1 MLCPCR
7 FLLSCIHHLLC
18 RSLRLLWKHKT
29 TFAHPQI
36 TSDLSSIYI
45 EIHTPHKAN
54 MFARLSLIVSAL
66 AFFLNLAT
74 ALPHF
79 GWHPRPTGAF
89 PHPPGPPGFPLPT
102 GGFPVPTGGFPLP
115 TGWPQ
120 PTGAFPT
127 GFPTGWVPGQGPAPT
142 GTAAKPLDKR
152 FEGARQGGHDGFWW
166 GNWGG
171 NWGNWG
177 PKPTATGAPIIPTG
191 NAAFPTGAWGP
202 TGTGA
207 WGYPTAPVPVPTGY

>member
-1 MLCPCR
+1 
-7 FLLSCIHHLLC
+7 
-18 RSLRLLWKHKT
+18 
-29 TFAHPQI
+29 
-36 TSDLSSIYI
+36 
-45 EIHTPHKAN
+45 

-66 AFFLNLAT
+66 AFYLNFAA

-79 GWHPRPTGAF
+79 GWYPRPTGAF
-89 PHPPGPPGFPLPT
+89 PL
-102 GGFPVPTGGFPLP
+102 PTGGFPLP

-120 PTGAFPT
+120 PTGGFNPFPT
-127 GFPTGWVPGQGPAPT
+127 GFPTGFPPGWVPGEGPAPT
-142 GTAAKPLDKR
+142 GVVAKPLEKR
-152 FEGARQGGHDGFWW
+152 FEGARRDGGHDGFWW

-177 PKPTATGAPIIPTG
+177 PKPTATAIPIPTG

>member
-1 MLCPCR
+1 
-7 FLLSCIHHLLC
+7 
-18 RSLRLLWKHKT
+18 
-29 TFAHPQI
+29 
-36 TSDLSSIYI
+36 
-45 EIHTPHKAN
+45 

-66 AFFLNLAT
+66 AFYLNFAA

-79 GWHPRPTGAF
+79 GWYPRPTGAF
-89 PHPPGPPGFPLPT
+89 PHPPGPPGGFPHPTGFPL
-102 GGFPVPTGGFPLP
+102 PTGGFPLP

-120 PTGAFPT
+120 PTGGFNPFPT
-127 GFPTGWVPGQGPAPT
+127 GFPTGFPPGWVPGEGPAPT
-142 GTAAKPLDKR
+142 GAVAKPLEKR
-152 FEGARQGGHDGFWW
+152 FEGARRDGGHDGFWW
-166 GNWGG
+166 G

-177 PKPTATGAPIIPTG
+177 PKPTATAFPVPTG

>member
-1 MLCPCR
+1 VSLVGS
-7 FLLSCIHHLLC
+7 FLLCIYHLFC
-18 RSLRLLWKHKT
+18 RSLQSPLEAHNP
-29 TFAHPQI
+29 TFAELHIHLIQP
-36 TSDLSSIYI
+36 TSHLHQKQNTHRAI
-45 EIHTPHKAN
+45 

-66 AFFLNLAT
+66 ALFLNLAA

-89 PHPPGPPGFPLPT
+89 PQPPAGFPHPT
-102 GGFPVPTGGFPLP
+102 GGFPMPTGGFPMP

-120 PTGAFPT
+120 PTGVFPT
-127 GFPTGWVPGQGPAPT
+127 GFPPGWVPGQGPAPT
-142 GTAAKPLDKR
+142 GTLPKPLEKR
-152 FEGARQGGHDGFWW
+152 FEGARQGGNHGFWW

-177 PKPTATGAPIIPTG
+177 PKPTATAAPIVPTG